1 MAIRAVLCDLG
12 GVVIQIDPDR
22 IRSAWARLS
31 TLPSD
36 TVHAG
41 YPDAVYDSFERD
53 ELTEQEYLDHVRSKL
68 SLSGTDQQIRDA
80 FNALYLGVDK
90 DTVGVLRRLRE
101 RGVWLFALTNT
112 NRMHH
117 RVWSQRFATALE
129 TFHEIHCSHDLG
141 CRKPEP
147 EVFRRVLD
155 AHALAA
161 HEAVFIDDV
170 QGHVDAARA
179 AGLTAL
185 LFTDAAT
192 LKRDLDTLEW
202 AGNGARETPPE
213 GHPPR

>member
-31 TLPSD
+31 TLPSE
-36 TVHAG
+36 TVHAA
-41 YPDAVYDSFERD
+41 YPDAVYDNFERD
-53 ELTEQEYLDHVRSKL
+53 GLTEDEYLDHVRSKL
-68 SLSGTDQQIRDA
+68 SLRGTDQQIRDA
-80 FNALYLGVDK
+80 FNDLYLGVDE
-90 DTVGVLRRLRE
+90 DTVAVLRRLRE
-101 RGVWLFALTNT
+101 RGVSILALTNT

-117 RVWSQRFATALE
+117 RVWSRRFATALD
-129 TFHEIHCSHDLG
+129 TFHEIHCSHDLR

-155 AHALAA
+155 AHALVP

-170 QGHVDAARA
+170 QGHVDAAKT

-192 LKRDLDTLEW
+192 LQRDLDTLDW
-202 AGNGARETPPE
+202 ASNG
-213 GHPPR
+213 PR